1 MRHSV
6 TTPAYLFRHA
16 LDNILYALT
25 AEQVAPDLTQPA
37 LLADAFPTR
46 APTGWLPL
54 YNMVTFRPDISYAT
68 VRRKAVEQRR
78 LLTHASWAGAALTVG
93 VFGITCINIW
103 RRISARSEMKA

>member
-25 AEQVAPDLTQPA
+25 AEQDAPDLLHPA
-37 LLADAFPTR
+37 LDDAFPTR

-54 YNMVTFRPDISYAT
+54 YTMVTFRPDISYAA
-68 VRRKAVEQRR
+68 VRRKALEQRR
-78 LLTHASWAGAALTVG
+78 VLSYAGWASAALTVG

-103 RRISARSEMKA
+103 RRIRTRS